1 MAFRHLL
8 CRLLVP
14 LVAVVALM
22 ADWPD
27 WRGPGRDGL
36 SLETGRLERG
46 PAGGPPLAGKATGI
60 GDGVAAFSN
69 SEGRLLKPG
78 QRDGKQYLI
87 ALDEQTG
94 KMLWEIA
101 HGGSYRNNRGDGPRG
116 TPTVDGERVY
126 ALAADGTLV
135 CANAATGVQVWTTNL
150 LRRFG
155 GRNISWGLSE
165 SPLIDG
171 QRLIVNAGGR
181 GASIVALD
189 KNNGNVLWQSQSDE
203 AGYSSAVASEV
214 GGLRQ
219 YILLTGE
226 GAVGVSAESGE
237 LFWRYDKV
245 SNSTANVATPVV
257 RGDHVFVSS
266 DYGTGG
272 ALLKMSRSGN
282 RIQAQEV
289 YFNRDMRNHYSS
301 SVLLGEHLY
310 GYSSSVLT
318 AMNFQTGA
326 VAWRDRSVGK
336 GQVIYAEGR
345 LYLFSEDGVA
355 GLAEAAPGAYREI
368 SRFEIP
374 RVSSYPS
381 WALPAI
387 ANGKLYLRD
396 QGTLYSY
403 DIRKK

>member
-1 MAFRHLL
+1 MTIRYFL
-8 CRLLVP
+8 CRLVVP
-14 LVAVVALM
+14 LAASVALM

-27 WRGPGRDGL
+27 WRGPGRDGI
-36 SLETGRLERG
+36 SLETGLLERW
-46 PAGGPPLAGKATGI
+46 PAGGPPLAWKATGI
-60 GDGVAAFSN
+60 GDGFASFSIAD
-69 SEGRLLKPG
+69 GRVFTQG

-94 KMLWEIA
+94 KKLWEIA
-101 HGGSYRNNRGDGPRG
+101 HGSAYRNNRGDGPRG
-116 TPTVDGERVY
+116 TPTLDGERVY
-126 ALAADGTLV
+126 ALAADGSLV
-135 CANAATGVQVWTTNL
+135 CANAATGQQVWTTNL

-171 QRLIVNAGGR
+171 HRLIVNAGGK

-203 AGYSSAVASEV
+203 AGYSSAVVSEV

-226 GAVGVSAESGE
+226 GAVGVSAENGE
-237 LFWRYDKV
+237 LFWRYDEV
-245 SNSTANVATPVV
+245 ANSTANVATPVV
-257 RGDHVFVSS
+257 HGDHVFVSS

-301 SVLLGEHLY
+301 SVLIGDHLY
-310 GYSSSVLT
+310 GYSSSALT
-318 AMNFQTGA
+318 AMNFQTGS

-336 GQVIYAEGR
+336 GQIIYAEGR
-345 LYLFSEDGVA
+345 LYLFSEGGVA
-355 GLAEAAPGAYREI
+355 GLAEATPAAYREI

-374 RVSSYPS
+374 RVSSYPT

>member
-1 MAFRHLL
+1 MTFRHFL
-8 CRLLVP
+8 CRLVVP
-14 LVAVVALM
+14 LAASVALM

-27 WRGPGRDGL
+27 WRGPGRDGI
-36 SLETGRLERG
+36 SLETGLLERW
-46 PAGGPPLAGKATGI
+46 PAGGPPLAWKATGI
-60 GDGVAAFSN
+60 GDGFASFSIA
-69 SEGRLLKPG
+69 EGRVFTQG

-94 KMLWEIA
+94 KKLWEIA
-101 HGGSYRNNRGDGPRG
+101 HGAAYRNNRGDGPRG
-116 TPTVDGERVY
+116 TPTIDGERVY
-126 ALAADGTLV
+126 ALAADGSLV
-135 CANAATGVQVWTTNL
+135 CAKVATGEQVWTTNL

-171 QRLIVNAGGR
+171 QRLIVNAGGK

-237 LFWRYDKV
+237 LFWRYDEV
-245 SNSTANVATPVV
+245 ANSTANVATPVV

-282 RIQAQEV
+282 RIQAQQV

-301 SVLLGEHLY
+301 SVLMGEHLY

-355 GLAEAAPGAYREI
+355 GLAEANPAAYREI
-368 SRFEIP
+368 SRFEIA
-374 RVSSYPS
+374 RVSSYPT

-403 DIRKK
+403 NIRKK

>member
-1 MAFRHLL
+1 
-8 CRLLVP
+8 
-14 LVAVVALM
+14 M

-27 WRGPGRDGL
+27 WRGPGRDGI
-36 SLETGRLERG
+36 SPETGLLERW
-46 PAGGPPLAGKATGI
+46 PAGGPPLAWKATGI
-60 GDGVAAFSN
+60 GDGFASFSIAD
-69 SEGRLLKPG
+69 GRVFTQG

-94 KMLWEIA
+94 KKLWEIA
-101 HGGSYRNNRGDGPRG
+101 HGAPYRNNRGDGPRG

-126 ALAADGTLV
+126 ALAADGSLV
-135 CANAATGVQVWTTNL
+135 CATAATGVQIWTTNL

-171 QRLIVNAGGR
+171 HRLIVNAGGK

-189 KNNGNVLWQSQSDE
+189 KNNGNALWQSQSDE
-203 AGYSSAVASEV
+203 AGYSSAVVSEV

-226 GAVGVSAESGE
+226 GAVGVSAGSGE
-237 LFWRYDKV
+237 LFWRYGKV

-282 RIQAQEV
+282 RIEAREV

-301 SVLLGEHLY
+301 SVLMGEHLY

-318 AMNFQTGA
+318 AMNFQTGS

-345 LYLFSEDGVA
+345 LYLFSEGGVA
-355 GLAEAAPGAYREI
+355 GLAEATPAAYREI

-374 RVSSYPS
+374 RVSSFPT